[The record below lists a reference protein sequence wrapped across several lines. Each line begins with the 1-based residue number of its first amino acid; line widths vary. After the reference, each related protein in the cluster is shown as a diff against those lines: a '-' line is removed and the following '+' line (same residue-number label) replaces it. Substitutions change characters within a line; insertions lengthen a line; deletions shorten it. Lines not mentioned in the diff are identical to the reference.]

1 MRAGFAEAFAAV
13 RATVFVSTGL
23 LLALHTPTVL
33 ACGYC
38 VEDKIA
44 STYDHAVVT
53 RALAQKH
60 HVGYFHIDGLVASST
75 AKNEDTRRALA
86 ALAGATPG
94 VDQGSVRVAVDTFTL
109 SFAFDP
115 RRTSMVAAV
124 AALDKKLAARKL
136 SLMPLRIIDSPAEL
150 KTVKR

>member
-1 MRAGFAEAFAAV
+1 MRAAIAIAG
-13 RATVFVSTGL
+13 
-23 LLALHTPTVL
+23 LALALVAPGAA

-60 HVGYFHIDGLVASST
+60 QVAFFHLDGPVAPGADSS
-75 AKNEDTRRALA
+75 KALA
-86 ALAGATPG
+86 ALAEKTPG
-94 VDQGSVRVAVDTFTL
+94 IDKGTVRVVADTLTI
-109 SFAFDP
+109 SFAYDP
-115 RRTSMVAAV
+115 RRSPLAAV
-124 AALDKKLAARKL
+124 QAAMEKRLAPKKL

-150 KTVKR
+150 KAIESYKVKLLKP

>member
-1 MRAGFAEAFAAV
+1 MRSLPVTA
-13 RATVFVSTGL
+13 GL
-23 LLALHTPTVL
+23 LLALNAPGVF

-53 RALAQKH
+53 QALARRHQIAF
-60 HVGYFHIDGLVASST
+60 FHIDGAVVPGEATKRSLEAT
-75 AKNEDTRRALA
+75 AES
-86 ALAGATPG
+86 TPG
-94 VDQGSVRVAVDTFTL
+94 VDKSSVRVAVDTSTI

-115 RRTSMVAAV
+115 RRAPLAAV
-124 AALDKKLAARKL
+124 QAALNKKFAAKKL
-136 SLMPLRIIDSPAEL
+136 SLMPLRIIDTVAEL

>member
-1 MRAGFAEAFAAV
+1 MRTIFAAV
-13 RATVFVSTGL
+13 LVSASL
-23 LLALHTPTVL
+23 LPALHAPAAL

-53 RALAQKH
+53 RALAQQH
-60 HVGYFHIDGLVASST
+60 HVGYFHIDGLVASAAT
-75 AKNEDTRRALA
+75 KNEETRRALA
-86 ALAGATPG
+86 ALAEATPG
-94 VDQGSVRVAVDTFTL
+94 VDRGSVRVAVDTFTM

-115 RRTSMVAAV
+115 RRTSMAAAV

-136 SLMPLRIIDSPAEL
+136 ALMPLRIIDSPAEL